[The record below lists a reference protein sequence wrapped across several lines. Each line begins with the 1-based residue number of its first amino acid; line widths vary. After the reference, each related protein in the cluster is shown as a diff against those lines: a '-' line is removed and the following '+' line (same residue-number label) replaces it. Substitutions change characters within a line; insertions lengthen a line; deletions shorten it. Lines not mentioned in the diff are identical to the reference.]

1 MSAAHLPPGHLPP
14 VGKPLHGATFGQAVK
29 RYFQG
34 YVKFSGRASRS
45 EYWWSALFTTV
56 LMLVPMVLLFITGFG
71 MLVGMMGAIAVED
84 EAALLA
90 ALGTSTGGI
99 VLVSLLTV
107 VVALPLVL
115 PSYSV
120 LWRRLQD
127 ANFHGS
133 ISLLSLV
140 GLSIVPVI
148 LALLPSRPEG
158 IQFDPEYRAQQ
169 ATQYAAGLY
178 GYGQPAYG
186 QQAGTP
192 QSYAQQPGGQP
203 AYGQQPGGQQAYGQ
217 QPYGQNP

>member
-14 VGKPLHGATFGQAVK
+14 VGKPLYGATFGQAVK

-45 EYWWSALFTTV
+45 EYWWSALFTTL
-56 LMLVPMVLLFITGFG
+56 LMLVPLVLLFITGFG
-71 MLVGMMGAIAVED
+71 MFAGMMGAIAMED

-99 VLVSLLTV
+99 LLVSLLTV
-107 VVALPLVL
+107 VVSLPLVL

-127 ANFHGS
+127 ANFHGAL
-133 ISLLSLV
+133 SLLSLV

-169 ATQYAAGLY
+169 AAQYAAAGHAAAPY
-178 GYGQPAYG
+178 GYGQ
-186 QQAGTP
+186 QV
-192 QSYAQQPGGQP
+192 
-203 AYGQQPGGQQAYGQ
+203 YGQQPGAQQAYGQ
-217 QPYGQNP
+217 PPYGQNP